1 MTRPFLLESI
11 PENHFAAIFT
21 WGIRIATPIT
31 RPCDNLVFSHSA
43 ESERYLESGI
53 QMCFADPDPAILHST
68 LFVNAFVR
76 EKIALVAIAGIPGFR
91 FSVKIHED
99 EIGVA
104 PEPGRKATVVP
115 PADLSP
121 CPRGVPIEE
130 DGAIHVTETVA
141 VVAV

>member
-1 MTRPFLLESI
+1 
-11 PENHFAAIFT
+11 
-21 WGIRIATPIT
+21 
-31 RPCDNLVFSHSA
+31 
-43 ESERYLESGI
+43 
-53 QMCFADPDPAILHST
+53 MCFADPDPAILHST

-104 PEPGRKATVVP
+104 PEPGSEATVVP

-121 CPRGVPIEE
+121 CPRGVPVEE
-130 DGAIHVTETVA
+130 DGAIHVAEPVTVVGVCIVRVLA
-141 VVAV
+141 GARLPVTHEKNLRRAFDL